1 MTIENIISFVNVYR
15 CDGFRRAAEAM
26 YLTQPTLSS
35 RIKALERELGAE
47 LFERTRK
54 GTALTPAGEA
64 FLPYALQIVNSYT
77 QAMRALSSDHERLV
91 IGTNISISIAML
103 PHVFRELHRK
113 HPSLAVEILTNL
125 PGQLLELLRNH
136 ECDFLITQCYG
147 LEELTE
153 IPVYSDK
160 ISLIVPAGHPLASHP
175 VPPDYSEVALE
186 PIICSSAMLNYWE
199 KIEKHFRSR
208 GLAPNVVLSVD
219 SVEVAKNLVMQ
230 GLGVAF
236 LPELALEKELMEGTL
251 IALDPLPHL
260 SVTREIGMIF
270 LSGEEPP
277 YCREFIEACRRYRS
291 WSERKA
297 QADLP

>member
-1 MTIENIISFVNVYR
+1 MTIENIMSFVNVYR
-15 CDGFRRAAEAM
+15 CDGFHRAAEAM
-26 YLTQPTLSS
+26 YLTQPTLTS
-35 RIKALERELGAE
+35 RIKTLERELGKE
-47 LFERTRK
+47 LFTRTRR
-54 GTALTPAGEA
+54 GVELTQAGES

-77 QAMRALSSDHERLV
+77 QAMRALSADRGRLV

-113 HPSLAVEILTNL
+113 HPALTVEILTNL
-125 PGQLLELLRNH
+125 PGQLLDLLRAH
-136 ECDFLITQCYG
+136 ECDFLITQCYELDG
-147 LEELTE
+147 LTE

-160 ISLIVPAGHPLASHP
+160 ISLIVPAGHPLASRQ

-186 PIICSSAMLNYWE
+186 PIICSSAMLNYWQ
-199 KIEKHFRSR
+199 KIDRHFRSR
-208 GLAPNVVLSVD
+208 GLEPNVVLSVD

-251 IALDPLPHL
+251 LALDPLPHL
-260 SVTREIGMIF
+260 SVTREISMIF
-270 LSGEEPP
+270 LPGEEPP

-291 WSERKA
+291 WSERKE
-297 QADLP
+297 QK